1 MRRCKRERVSLLR
14 SPCGAVWHLTATKS
28 SYFHSLSCGDFVAS
42 HSHHSHQTSAHSTYC
57 LAFSC
62 ANFGVKHF
70 KIFMIPP
77 KVSVYIWIAYALR
90 KWKCCKFFLF
100 TRNNSY
106 TLSFLSV
113 SPFSFCKCYWLVSL
127 CFCGRCSL
135 ARSIADSFSYQFHC
149 QLNTFYGANLP

>member
-1 MRRCKRERVSLLR
+1 MRRCERERVNLLR

-90 KWKCCKFFLF
+90 KWKCCKFFSLHSQQFLYPFVLVCFSLF
-100 TRNNSY
+100 LLQVLLACILVLLWS
-106 TLSFLSV
+106 LLV
-113 SPFSFCKCYWLVSL
+113 SPFDCWFFFLPISL
-127 CFCGRCSL
+127 PTQHFLWR
-135 ARSIADSFSYQFHC
+135 
-149 QLNTFYGANLP
+149 